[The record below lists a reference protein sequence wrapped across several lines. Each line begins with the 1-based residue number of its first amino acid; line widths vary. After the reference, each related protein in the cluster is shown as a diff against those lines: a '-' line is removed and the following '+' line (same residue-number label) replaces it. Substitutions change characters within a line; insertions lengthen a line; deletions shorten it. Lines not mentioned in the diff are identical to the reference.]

1 MLMKRLML
9 WELKTSAGFDDSSL
23 FQTVLF
29 EGWGLISLDT
39 RVIAVLE
46 QLYTRVGVGVQGSG
60 FQSICSSSL
69 FSGHPFASSVVIFQM
84 CLWQDTTGCLVCFEL
99 VLERIN
105 WGQGREQLKDTNR
118 QR

>member
-1 MLMKRLML
+1 ML

-69 FSGHPFASSVVIFQM
+69 FSGHPFASSGHISDVP
-84 CLWQDTTGCLVCFEL
+84 LAGYDG
-99 VLERIN
+99 VL
-105 WGQGREQLKDTNR
+105 GVL
-118 QR
+118 